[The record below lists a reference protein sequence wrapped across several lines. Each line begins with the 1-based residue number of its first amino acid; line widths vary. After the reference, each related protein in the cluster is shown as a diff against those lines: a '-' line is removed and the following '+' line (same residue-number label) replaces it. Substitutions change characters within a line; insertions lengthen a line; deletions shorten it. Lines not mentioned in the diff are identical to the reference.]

1 MARHSFVT
9 GAPQVRDPI
18 FKNTGNSS
26 GRRTWQKGGGEVV
39 KRAGNLVL
47 AAASL
52 LACLPALGVTVDPSP
67 DVRSFSGVS
76 EKDAVPAHF
85 QLHLVVTADENQLRS
100 WLAKKESQRVR
111 VETRKFKPEQPGKAA
126 IVLTG
131 YDVPGFD
138 PVDLLAEV
146 RIYAPDGKLIYTHPD
161 VARSAWGQP
170 KKGYL
175 TLLPQV
181 GFSFDASDPK
191 GAYVCEAV
199 VRDRATNEVA
209 RVQVTIELQ

>member
-1 MARHSFVT
+1 M
-9 GAPQVRDPI
+9 
-18 FKNTGNSS
+18 
-26 GRRTWQKGGGEVV
+26 
-39 KRAGNLVL
+39 KRAGNLALVV
-47 AAASL
+47 ASL
-52 LACLPALGVTVDPSP
+52 LVCLSAFGVTVDPSP

-76 EKDAVPAHF
+76 DKDAVPAHF
-85 QLHLVVTADENQLRS
+85 KLHLVVTEDEDQLRS
-100 WLAKKESQRVR
+100 WLSKKESQRER
-111 VETRKFKPEQPGKAA
+111 IETRKFKPEQPGKAA

-181 GFSFDASDPK
+181 GFSFDANDAK
-191 GAYVCEAV
+191 GVYVCEAV
-199 VRDRATNEVA
+199 VRDRGTNEVA
-209 RVQVTIELQ
+209 KVQVSIELQ